1 MTEQEFLQLQN
12 TDAQK
17 PKAESKLGVE
27 ESKDEDVV
35 MWKCP
40 KCKVYMDFDSKC
52 TKCGQIQRDDLIVQV
67 KKEDLYEN
75 EFGHLESMLETSEK
89 QKQVPQDY
97 W

>member
-1 MTEQEFLQLQN
+1 MYLADICSTCNRTLKNEVLLTLKKQSDLITKMTEQEFLQLQN

-52 TKCGQIQRDDLIVQV
+52 TKCGQI
-67 KKEDLYEN
+67 
-75 EFGHLESMLETSEK
+75 
-89 QKQVPQDY
+89 
-97 W
+97 